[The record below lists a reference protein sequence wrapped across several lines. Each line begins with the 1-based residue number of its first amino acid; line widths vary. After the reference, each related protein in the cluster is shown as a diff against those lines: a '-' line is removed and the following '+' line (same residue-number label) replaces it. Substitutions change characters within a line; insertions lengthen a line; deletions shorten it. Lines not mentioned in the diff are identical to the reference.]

1 MEEYFVSIEDLFQST
16 IEYTAPS
23 GAADPVMGYA
33 ITALVLSVIP
43 VIPTMI
49 WAVIRWRV
57 PDLIFYSWGHRIPIH
72 SWGAWWAIAVA
83 GSILLLTALDRI
95 NRWTVPKS
103 TPELLREAPM
113 RFALSFA
120 LGRELQRYRKNRLPK
135 HIREARRLWAKLV
148 DALEDLWGPARHI
161 HLTRDGVLRSPED
174 PLSFS
179 MVSARIEHRL
189 GEVSRS
195 RSFFSR
201 ILRLSHD
208 FDWFKLTE
216 STTRIVTALDSLLV
230 KVPTRLRDTKD
241 IASLADVFTR
251 LASYL
256 YTQIPELFDL
266 KADETVKL
274 EELREKL
281 LLSFCDVIEPLPAP
295 VPKSRKRAEPEPS
308 RSRFAQICAWAASTF
323 DSDLLLLRF
332 FSWLTLSSVLVG
344 AASVLLLH
352 FVPKLKV
359 ENIATVAFATPF
371 AVAAGALAAQLRKR
385 T

>member
-135 HIREARRLWAKLV
+135 HIREARRLWAKLA
-148 DALEDLWGPARHI
+148 DAREDLWGPARHI
-161 HLTRDGVLRSPED
+161 DRTRDGVLRSPED

-189 GEVSRS
+189 GEVSSISVFLLSYSQAVAR
-195 RSFFSR
+195 F
-201 ILRLSHD
+201 RLVQAHRVDYPDSYR
-208 FDWFKLTE
+208 
-216 STTRIVTALDSLLV
+216 TRLPAREGSNA
-230 KVPTRLRDTKD
+230 PTRHKRHC
-241 IASLADVFTR
+241 ITR
-251 LASYL
+251 
-256 YTQIPELFDL
+256 
-266 KADETVKL
+266 
-274 EELREKL
+274 
-281 LLSFCDVIEPLPAP
+281 
-295 VPKSRKRAEPEPS
+295 
-308 RSRFAQICAWAASTF
+308 
-323 DSDLLLLRF
+323 
-332 FSWLTLSSVLVG
+332 
-344 AASVLLLH
+344 
-352 FVPKLKV
+352 
-359 ENIATVAFATPF
+359 
-371 AVAAGALAAQLRKR
+371 
-385 T
+385 